1 MLNSLAAG
9 RRFALRVV
17 LLQLAMAVLTG
28 LVFLALGWR
37 EAVAAAAG
45 AGIVALGTALLA
57 LRTFA
62 GLSGGGAGL
71 HRLMMGVILKWMAIV
86 GGLIV
91 VMVQFKLP
99 PLAVISGLGVAYA
112 VNLLALR
119 FKG

>member
-9 RRFALRVV
+9 RHLALRIV
-17 LLQLAMAVLTG
+17 LLQLAVAVLAG
-28 LVFLALGWR
+28 FVFLALGLR

-57 LRTFA
+57 ARTFA
-62 GLSGGGAGL
+62 RLSGGGAALGGL
-71 HRLMMGVILKWMAIV
+71 LVGMVLKWMAIV

-91 VMVQFKLP
+91 ILVQFKLP
-99 PLAVISGLGVAYA
+99 PLAAITGLVAAYA
-112 VNLLALR
+112 VNLFAFR